1 MSECC
6 GCCDS
11 SGEKSAAIDSYRV
24 EIDAELELVR
34 GVGFR
39 LIHET
44 GAPVPLSTLAAKANL
59 SVEEAGS
66 RLAEIESAGR
76 ARRDSDGDLVG
87 IAGLGLE
94 PTRHAIEVDGRK
106 FWTWCALDAVG
117 IFTALEA
124 TGEVRTQPPGDSDE
138 LRIRFK
144 NGLTE
149 SATALFIAGGYDGTD
164 VFETW
169 CPKVNF
175 FNTSKEAEMWSAAER
190 MDGDVVSIS
199 EISEAAGAI
208 WASVVNAN
216 MAMSGPRNG

>member
-1 MSECC
+1 M
-6 GCCDS
+6 
-11 SGEKSAAIDSYRV
+11 
-24 EIDAELELVR
+24 
-34 GVGFR
+34 
-39 LIHET
+39 
-44 GAPVPLSTLAAKANL
+44 
-59 SVEEAGS
+59 EEAGS

-76 ARRDSDGDLVG
+76 ARRDPDGDLVG
-87 IAGLGLE
+87 IAGLSLE
-94 PTRHAIEVDGRK
+94 PTRHAIEIDGRK

-149 SATALFIAGGYDGTD
+149 SATAIFIAGGYDGTD

-175 FNTSKEAEMWSAAER
+175 FSTPKEAEMWSAAER

-199 EISEAAGAI
+199 EISEAAGVI